1 MSDTSGQL
9 RMQQYVEKNFLW
21 NFTVNAMTI
30 SLVTLALN
38 MVSQSTIL
46 PLLVNEL
53 TGSKIAVGFIPAIL
67 SIGFLLPQLFT
78 AGHAESL
85 RRKKPFIVFW
95 SFIGDRSPYLVIA
108 IAILLFAQKSPLL
121 TMGLIYLCLL
131 ISSGTAGALNPAWYD
146 MIAKV
151 IPGNRRG
158 LWMGVG
164 SGGGAFMGIAG
175 AALAGWFLT
184 HFDFPLKYALCFF
197 TAALF
202 HFLAC
207 GCLSL
212 TREPESETVKE
223 HNGLREYFKKLP
235 AVLRRDK
242 NYRIFLISRSVM
254 NLGMMA
260 AGFFIVYGSEHF
272 RMSGAEVGGLTALLV
287 GVQAVLNLALGA
299 IGDRYGHKI
308 VLTAGTLAM
317 ALASLTALVWQASA
331 ALWVIF
337 ILLGAAFAADSV
349 AGFSI
354 IIEFGAP
361 EDRPTYIGLTNT
373 LLAPARTVSPII
385 GGWLASSLG
394 YSWLFA
400 VALAASIAGALMM
413 GWWLKDPHLQPR
425 AYPPR

>member
-1 MSDTSGQL
+1 MTESLPPLST
-9 RMQQYVEKNFLW
+9 QQYVEKHFLW
-21 NFTVNAMTI
+21 NFTVNAMDI
-30 SLVTLALN
+30 SFVTLAMN

-46 PLLVNEL
+46 PLLVNDL
-53 TGSKIAVGFIPAIL
+53 TDSKIAVGFIPAVL

-85 RRKKPFIVFW
+85 RRKKPFIVLW
-95 SFIGDRSPYLVIA
+95 SAIGERSPYLIAA
-108 IAILLFAQKSPLL
+108 IAILLFARNAPML
-121 TMGLIYLCLL
+121 TLVLIYLSLL
-131 ISSGTAGALNPAWYD
+131 IASGTAGALNPAWYD

-151 IPGNRRG
+151 IPPNRRG

-175 AALAGWFLT
+175 AALAGWYLT
-184 HFDFPLKYALCFF
+184 HFDFPLKYAMCFF

-202 HFLAC
+202 QFLSWA
-207 GCLSL
+207 CLSL

-235 AVLRRDK
+235 AVLKRDQ
-242 NYRIFLISRSVM
+242 NYTVFLISRSVM
-254 NLGMMA
+254 NLGLMA
-260 AGFFIVYGSEHF
+260 AGFFIVYGFERFSL
-272 RMSGAEVGGLTALLV
+272 SGAEIGGLTALLV

-308 VLTAGTLAM
+308 VLTAGAIAM
-317 ALASLTALVWQASA
+317 ALAALTALVWQAPA

-337 ILLGAAFAADSV
+337 ILLGASLSADSV

-354 IIEFGAP
+354 IIEFGSP

-373 LLAPARTVSPII
+373 LLAPARSLSPIL
-385 GGWLASSLG
+385 GGWLAASMG

-400 VALAASIAGALMM
+400 AALVASAGSALMM
-413 GWWLKDPHLQPR
+413 SGWLKEPR
-425 AYPPR
+425 HTNQQL

>member
-1 MSDTSGQL
+1 MIDNSGQSS
-9 RMQQYVEKNFLW
+9 MQQYVEKNFLW
-21 NFTVNAMTI
+21 NFTVNAM
-30 SLVTLALN
+30 SVVFVTLALN
-38 MVSQSTIL
+38 LVSQSTIL

-67 SIGFLLPQLFT
+67 SIGYLLPQLFT
-78 AGHAESL
+78 ASHAESL
-85 RRKKPFIVFW
+85 RRKKPFIVLW
-95 SFIGDRSPYLVIA
+95 SLIGDRSPYLVAA

-121 TMGLIYLCLL
+121 TIGLIYLCLL
-131 ISSGTAGALNPAWYD
+131 ISSGTAGALSPAWND

-158 LWMGVG
+158 IWMGVG
-164 SGGGAFMGIAG
+164 SGGGAFLGIAG

-202 HFLAC
+202 QFLC
-207 GCLSL
+207 VGSLSL

-260 AGFFIVYGSEHF
+260 AGFFIVYGSDHF
-272 RMSGAEVGGLTALLV
+272 GMSGAEVGGLTALLV

-299 IGDRYGHKI
+299 IGDRCGHNI
-308 VLTAGTLAM
+308 VLMAGALAM
-317 ALASLTALVWQASA
+317 ALASLAALVWQASA
-331 ALWVIF
+331 AVWVIF
-337 ILLGAAFAADSV
+337 ILLGAALAADSV

-354 IIEFGAP
+354 ILQFGAP

-373 LLAPARTVSPII
+373 LLAPARTISPII
-385 GGWLASSLG
+385 GGWLATSLG

-413 GWWLKDPHLQPR
+413 GWWLKDPQHTHSD
-425 AYPPR
+425 